1 MKIEVETRF
10 LDIDKAALISK
21 LKALKA
27 VDYGEVKL
35 DEVIFYD
42 KDLKWLEEHR
52 LVKLR
57 KKGDKISLTYK
68 QNKSQQVDSTKE
80 IEFNVSSMEEAAVF
94 LKELGLVAY
103 RTIEKRRHSFTLDD
117 VTLDID
123 TWPKIPTYVELEGGS
138 VDELKSVAG
147 KLGFVWENRFD
158 KDPRYVF
165 KKYGYDFDKIKT
177 VTFDRFE

>member
-80 IEFNVSSMEEAAVF
+80 IEFNVSSMEEAGSF
-94 LKELGLVAY
+94 LKGAGVSRLQDDRKAQAFFHARRCDLGHRYLA
-103 RTIEKRRHSFTLDD
+103 
-117 VTLDID
+117 
-123 TWPKIPTYVELEGGS
+123 
-138 VDELKSVAG
+138 
-147 KLGFVWENRFD
+147 
-158 KDPRYVF
+158 KDPDLCRA
-165 KKYGYDFDKIKT
+165 G
-177 VTFDRFE
+177 RRLGR